1 MYLNM
6 RAKQKLS
13 RAYKY
18 NNLDRGYKIMRCKIC
33 GITSYEDAINAIEA
47 GADALGF
54 VFYEKSPRY
63 ISPSDAK
70 LIIERLPPFVE
81 KVGLFVNV
89 DAQIIN
95 SYIQE
100 SGCTLAQLHFEASNE
115 VYEQLFVPYIKVIRA
130 KKSKDILQYSNEYRL
145 VDAYCEAYGG
155 AGKRLNIE
163 WFKNIDCSKII
174 LAGGLDPQSV
184 SSLKEYGFYAVDVS
198 SGVEISHGIKDS
210 KKVKEFINNA
220 KL

>member
-1 MYLNM
+1 M
-6 RAKQKLS
+6 RT
-13 RAYKY
+13 
-18 NNLDRGYKIMRCKIC
+18 KIC
-33 GITSYEDAINAIEA
+33 GITSYKDAMLAIKA

-63 ISPSDAK
+63 ISPLDAK
-70 LIIERLPPFVE
+70 QIIDKLPPFVE

-100 SGCTLAQLHFEASNE
+100 SGCTLAQLHFEAPSKL
-115 VYEQLFVPYIKVIRA
+115 YEQLFVPYIKVVRA
-130 KKSKDILQYSNEYRL
+130 KTKEDILKYSDEYRL

-163 WFKNIDCSKII
+163 WFKDTDNSKII
-174 LAGGLDPQSV
+174 LAGGLDSNNV
-184 SSLKEYGFYAVDVS
+184 ASLKEYGFYGVDVS
-198 SGVEISHGIKDS
+198 SGVEMSYGKKEAS
-210 KKVKEFINNA
+210 KVKDFILNA
-220 KL
+220 K

>member
-1 MYLNM
+1 M
-6 RAKQKLS
+6 RT
-13 RAYKY
+13 
-18 NNLDRGYKIMRCKIC
+18 KIC
-33 GITSYEDAINAIEA
+33 GITSYEDAMVAIEA

-63 ISPSDAK
+63 ISPLDAK
-70 LIIERLPPFVE
+70 QIIDKLPPFVE

-100 SGCTLAQLHFEASNE
+100 SGCTLAQLHFDASDD
-115 VYEQLFVPYIKVIRA
+115 VYEQLFVPHIKVIRA
-130 KKSKDILQYSNEYRL
+130 KIKEDILKYSNEYRL

-163 WFKNIDCSKII
+163 WFKGIDNSKII
-174 LAGGLDPQSV
+174 LAGGLDSTNV
-184 SSLKEYGFYAVDVS
+184 SSLKEYGFYGVDVS
-198 SGVEISHGIKDS
+198 SGVEISHGKKDS
-210 KKVKEFINNA
+210 QKVKDFIINA
-220 KL
+220 K